1 MLPFPMVGRIAPLSS
16 SSPPVVPFPSFLPA
30 NLLRA
35 CPSGRR
41 ASVPSFPQR
50 PIVVRPSGRLNS
62 RRLILLQTLCRCQN
76 GQVLCNQ
83 ANPNSFAKTP
93 GWGCHRAF
101 EPNPPYAR
109 HMHHVTPISPVSSV
123 DCAYFPSPR
132 GCTQA
137 ILPALGLS
145 ASLWQTHSFQAL
157 AASLPFFSA
166 PRPLFSIGCSLFSKN
181 TRVGGVHACIR
192 ALCIAG

>member
-1 MLPFPMVGRIAPLSS
+1 MVGRVPPL
-16 SSPPVVPFPSFLPA
+16 SSPPVVPFRSFLPT

-50 PIVVRPSGRLNS
+50 PIVVRPSERLNS
-62 RRLILLQTLCRCQN
+62 RRLILLQTLCRRQK

-93 GWGCHRAF
+93 AWGYHRAF
-101 EPNPPYAR
+101 EPSLPYTG
-109 HMHHVTPISPVSSV
+109 HMRHVTPISPVSSV

-137 ILPALGLS
+137 ILPALG
-145 ASLWQTHSFQAL
+145 ASVSLRQTHPFQAF
-157 AASLPFFSA
+157 AASLPSFSTT
-166 PRPLFSIGCSLFSKN
+166 RPLFSIACSLFSKN
-181 TRVGGVHACIR
+181 TRVGGGPRLHR
-192 ALCIAG
+192 SPLHRRLTRP